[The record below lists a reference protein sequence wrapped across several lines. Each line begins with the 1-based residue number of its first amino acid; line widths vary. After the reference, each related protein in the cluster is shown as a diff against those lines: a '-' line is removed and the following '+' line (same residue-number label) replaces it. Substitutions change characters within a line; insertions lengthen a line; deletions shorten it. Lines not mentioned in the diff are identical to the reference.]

1 MTSGKV
7 PAKAFAVFAVALM
20 LAITVVPLVFSGSQT
35 DAVEGAT
42 SVTYHGNHD
51 KNGSESES
59 ISYNGIVS
67 AEYNPVYND
76 MGWKAPTGTYTS
88 GTIKLEISYWGN
100 HDGKTFELPEGM
112 VVENI
117 SYNRDYIR
125 ATSDGN
131 TYTVHDSGGGWTAGL
146 NRTITISFHWN
157 FEYSLVFGGW
167 ADQKVGI
174 DEVSKEGINYYHPG
188 DVFGTDSNAT
198 VPTDLYAVWLTPN
211 VYLLPF
217 DDSQGLGKITGTE
230 IRTSVPY
237 RSSEENREDD
247 YRGYGDYDRVV
258 YALVDNEYTRIYA
271 VSDGMETGDY
281 LTCGTY
287 RSESG
292 SNDRFYIRET
302 WYDWGYNYDYH
313 IPLKGNVIIDNV
325 KLVTQPCDS
334 SLSHGNDSDHGIFA
348 NGYRLIIGTN
358 VSTGAMSGNDST
370 VAREYP
376 QIFGGIA
383 IDTYSHASATARDSI
398 PGTDLVIFSGVY
410 YNIVAGN
417 HDGNIEGNT
426 HLVIRGGTVLD
437 TVVGG
442 NSSSTEGRLTMNGE
456 TVVSSTNTIMGSTYV
471 YILGGCLP
479 ADSHQETTIGSRD
492 DFSGIPSG
500 VTLTEST
507 ILTGGSNNG
516 KVHRGTNVFISGD
529 AVLWDV
535 QGGGRRGQS
544 TVDGVV
550 SVEVSGQAM
559 IRHVL
564 CGSITD
570 GISERGAGTPSDLQ
584 SYSGSVKDV
593 KIVVKHSAMVAS
605 LFGAGYDTYYS
616 PTYASMLDG
625 GTIDIDIIG
634 GTVGYVYG
642 GGYRGAVGYSGNL
655 PQSSSES
662 PIESISITV
671 SGGSV
676 GEVYGGGRGGVDKVL
691 YNADSS
697 RV

>member
-1 MTSGKV
+1 MCGKSGGERIVHKPALRVCDMGGGGSMTSGKV

-302 WYDWGYNYDYH
+302 W
-313 IPLKGNVIIDNV
+313 
-325 KLVTQPCDS
+325 
-334 SLSHGNDSDHGIFA
+334 
-348 NGYRLIIGTN
+348 
-358 VSTGAMSGNDST
+358 
-370 VAREYP
+370 
-376 QIFGGIA
+376 
-383 IDTYSHASATARDSI
+383 
-398 PGTDLVIFSGVY
+398 
-410 YNIVAGN
+410 
-417 HDGNIEGNT
+417 
-426 HLVIRGGTVLD
+426 
-437 TVVGG
+437 
-442 NSSSTEGRLTMNGE
+442 
-456 TVVSSTNTIMGSTYV
+456 
-471 YILGGCLP
+471 
-479 ADSHQETTIGSRD
+479 
-492 DFSGIPSG
+492 
-500 VTLTEST
+500 
-507 ILTGGSNNG
+507 
-516 KVHRGTNVFISGD
+516 
-529 AVLWDV
+529 
-535 QGGGRRGQS
+535 
-544 TVDGVV
+544 
-550 SVEVSGQAM
+550 
-559 IRHVL
+559 
-564 CGSITD
+564 
-570 GISERGAGTPSDLQ
+570 
-584 SYSGSVKDV
+584 
-593 KIVVKHSAMVAS
+593 
-605 LFGAGYDTYYS
+605 
-616 PTYASMLDG
+616 
-625 GTIDIDIIG
+625 
-634 GTVGYVYG
+634 
-642 GGYRGAVGYSGNL
+642 
-655 PQSSSES
+655 
-662 PIESISITV
+662 
-671 SGGSV
+671 
-676 GEVYGGGRGGVDKVL
+676 
-691 YNADSS
+691 
-697 RV
+697 